1 MNMETAQLETRREK
15 GYGIAKTARIEK
27 TEQGWKVPSQSGHG
41 FYLVQSNGFGASC
54 TCPDHEQRH
63 GKCKHI
69 FAVEFIVTQ
78 EVDNEGNVTITQTFR
93 KTYAQDW
100 KSYNLAQQV
109 EKKRFMELLGD
120 LTSRIRN
127 PAYTFGRPTIP
138 LSDMA
143 YSMVFKVY
151 STFSGR
157 RFNGDMGASQEQGY
171 IVQKPHYNSVFNYFG
186 KKEITPLL

>member
-1 MNMETAQLETRREK
+1 MDAEQTQIRKQRGME
-15 GYGIAKTARIEK
+15 IAKTTRIER

-41 FYLVQSNGFGASC
+41 SYLVQSNGFGATC

-78 EVDNEGNVTITQTFR
+78 EVDKEGNVTITQTCR

-100 KSYNLAQQV
+100 KSYNMAQQV

-120 LTSRIRN
+120 LTNRIRN
-127 PAYTFGRPTIP
+127 PTYTFGRPTIP

-157 RFNGDMGASQEQGY
+157 RFNTDMEASQEQGF
-171 IVQKPHYNSVFNYFG
+171 IAQKPHYNSICNTY
-186 KKEITPLL
+186 PA